1 MLLDWNFLYYVHKTV
16 TIIFVAKKKKND
28 IIMYGIKIK
37 SVYILTILAKIQ
49 EFVRMWD
56 NMKYV
61 SIDGTQFA
69 GKMSMV

>member
-1 MLLDWNFLYYVHKTV
+1 
-16 TIIFVAKKKKND
+16 
-28 IIMYGIKIK
+28 MYGIKIK

-56 NMKYV
+56 NMKYE